1 MKKLAQWLAHPKTKG
16 QYGHLFV
23 DSTQWSTLRPLIV
36 PVPST
41 EGMDEDE
48 ATAAVAAAAA
58 ENEKNRL
65 QALAEA
71 QKHKDRIIIDWD
83 YWKLLLHRGQLVVPF
98 EVSSSLL
105 NKRTP
110 AELTFLLEFT
120 EFSREKRRVIDLL
133 EEFVSSDTFQSG
145 RLPDDV
151 LEEVMALEAK
161 ARALVSGE
169 FNGRYFAVPGD
180 DEETEHHNH
189 NNDNSN
195 GHNHSSMGHSQKS
208 VLSST
213 DKDNHTNTNNTTP
226 GNNSSSN
233 NKGRQ

>member
-1 MKKLAQWLAHPKTKG
+1 
-16 QYGHLFV
+16 
-23 DSTQWSTLRPLIV
+23 
-36 PVPST
+36 
-41 EGMDEDE
+41 MDEDE
-48 ATAAVAAAAA
+48 AAAAVAAAAA

-98 EVSSSLL
+98 EVSTSLL

-180 DEETEHHNH
+180 DEETEHHHNH
-189 NNDNSN
+189 NNNNSN

-213 DKDNHTNTNNTTP
+213 DKDNHTNTNNTTT
-226 GNNSSSN
+226 GNNSNSN